1 VRELQELFGAGRRTI
16 NRWRD
21 FWKDL
26 IPQTVFWKVERG
38 RLVPRLDVA
47 TAILPRALWERFVR
61 SDDDQAG
68 WQHLLHFLSPISIT
82 GGLKIA
88 GAD

>member
-21 FWKDL
+21 FWRDL
-26 IPQTVFWKVERG
+26 MPQTVFWKVERG

-61 SDDDQAG
+61 SDGDQPG
-68 WQHLLHFLSPISIT
+68 WKHLLKFLAPITIT